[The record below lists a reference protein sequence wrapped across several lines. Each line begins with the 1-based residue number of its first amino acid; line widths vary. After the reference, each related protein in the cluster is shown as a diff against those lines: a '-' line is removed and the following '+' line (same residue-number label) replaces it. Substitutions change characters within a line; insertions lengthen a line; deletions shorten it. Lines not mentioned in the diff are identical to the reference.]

1 MSEGRTEREALLEA
15 RVKELEDA
23 ARTSTAKA
31 AQGGIFEEIWQ
42 ATNKI
47 VPPWLAVIALAVFLG
62 HHAFG
67 YYVGAQVAQAETE
80 LKQAKADVE
89 KAKADAL
96 NSPVGRASVRLAEL
110 KAELSVLQNQA
121 TLARAKAD
129 AASKKSGLQT
139 LREREATAKVVA
151 TEMKAAS
158 DRVGAAMQNTVTVGG
173 TFEANIVRAACEGN
187 EFAQLVDCPAQYVR
201 QAQQAPQ
208 PEPENTPGEV
218 TTAALPS
225 AAAAQPAPTLR
236 KPEAFDCSRA
246 SMGADFVI
254 CASDELLDAE
264 ARLEDAYKAARAA
277 SGDSVRSEQIA
288 WIKRYGPNCG
298 LPFRGRPA
306 SALIE
311 GARQC
316 VLDAMT
322 KRIDELKSEQ

>member
-1 MSEGRTEREALLEA
+1 
-15 RVKELEDA
+15 VKELEDA

-110 KAELSVLQNQA
+110 KAELGVLQNQA
-121 TLARAKAD
+121 SLARIKAD
-129 AASKKSGLQT
+129 AAGARFGLQSLEQRLVQAKLMEQKFAVIDSRVNT
-139 LREREATAKVVA
+139 LTTTALTNTPSDLTHMYAVA
-151 TEMKAAS
+151 VQAE
-158 DRVGAAMQNTVTVGG
+158 
-173 TFEANIVRAACEGN
+173 CEN
-187 EFAQLVDCPAQYVR
+187 NQFAELIDCPAQYVR

-208 PEPENTPGEV
+208 PESENTPGEV
-218 TTAALPS
+218 ATAELPS

-236 KPEAFDCSRA
+236 KPTSFDCSRA

-254 CASDELLDAE
+254 CASDTLLDAE
-264 ARLEDAYKAARAA
+264 ARLEDAYTAAHAAR
-277 SGDSVRSEQIA
+277 GDSVRSEQFA
-288 WIKRYGPNCG
+288 WIKSYGRDCG

-306 SALIE
+306 PQLIE

-322 KRIDELKSEQ
+322 KRISELQAEQ